1 MDSVE
6 LMAQFVV
13 LWDAVHQIQL
23 TNSPDQIFWKWTANG
38 VYTAKSAYLAR
49 LKGTYCSFDA
59 DAIWHAH
66 AEGKHRFFAWL
77 LVQEKILT
85 ADKLAARNWPSFT
98 NCVLCDQ
105 EFETATH
112 LCLHCP
118 FARHVWHLVSTW
130 TAGVIQVPQEQDEGI
145 EEWWKSSLA
154 HLSQAQKRSVAAILT
169 YTTWNIWKEMNR
181 RVFK

>member
-1 MDSVE
+1 MMDLVE

-23 TNSPDQIFWKWTANG
+23 TNTSDQIFWKWIANG
-38 VYTAKSAYLAR
+38 VYTAKSAYLAQ

-98 NCVLCDQ
+98 NCVFFVVGFSVSGAIGGITV
-105 EFETATH
+105 EVVATV
-112 LCLHCP
+112 LIAL
-118 FARHVWHLVSTW
+118 
-130 TAGVIQVPQEQDEGI
+130 
-145 EEWWKSSLA
+145 
-154 HLSQAQKRSVAAILT
+154 LSG
-169 YTTWNIWKEMNR
+169 
-181 RVFK
+181 